1 MPVAGARALLSAKAA
16 AAASAPSRQLPRVA
30 SASRSFQAQQHHG
43 SLPTTT
49 THRTMVG
56 RGFHTSPSSLAR
68 PEDGENNHTTNDNNN
83 SPPPNP
89 PATAATETE
98 DKPNNNNNPTNHENK
113 PEQQQQPENKKDPD
127 PAPESTSAAAIAAA
141 AKRAQLR
148 TSGYG
153 SARARANRV
162 PRVEEVP
169 QLELDQFFLEHNV
182 SLYEERPLGSLDTLL
197 FPMLSED
204 QERIL
209 AETEAE
215 INEQALSETTA
226 EYYKARLA
234 ELAVS
239 GEKGDR
245 EVLDRL
251 VGRFQRVYNAAFL
264 QVVALGHKPTDTP
277 EDVLDMRE
285 LGELVVDQYER
296 VASWEEGR
304 LQREGGRYLEKYGE
318 EKEEGGGIPEGM
330 KRFMHGSPLSR
341 RPDPEYSVCRELLA
355 AVRSQL
361 LTPPPPGVGMK
372 SEARRPV
379 QLFTVLNCKGPRI
392 PVTVVNDI
400 GSELAADVVH
410 LTAMDL
416 GRLLGKHMGQ
426 NLYLS
431 RGSLS
436 MLGYAAAEMNG
447 RIVARADAEGE
458 GIAGMVA
465 VTLPSRLRSYF
476 SSRGESTAGMG
487 LDGKWDDLKIA
498 NALSALIEAADIKRA
513 LSGGEMA
520 QRDLIVHIHDYVEI
534 GAIQSSILNKI
545 RTIVDRMWHNG
556 RRVVIVASSSSELK
570 NSQGQW
576 RDQLA
581 EIGREGT
588 HIIPFYSHEDH
599 HWLEAADN
607 MLDNLRNIEDMVHAM
622 VGADADVSFHR
633 EILAIRGISDADRKK
648 AEKYSR
654 LQKLFKQHVFDAQ
667 WVYRV
672 ATLLVGVRK
681 PGLKRFGLDH
691 LKYVLDFMSERD
703 EHWKK
708 IVPAVKPPYYSPLF
722 TPRSPQMPN
731 FFSGG
736 PPDEFGEQASGP
748 SGTLPGGL
756 ASKDLDQHEKKLA
769 SGLINAED
777 IHTTFDNIIVPQET
791 KESLIGLTS
800 LSLTRPEAFTYG
812 VLKTERIPGCLLY
825 GPPGTGKTLLAKA
838 VAKESG
844 ANMLE
849 VSAASINDMWLGQSE
864 KNVRAIFSL
873 ARKLAPMV
881 IFLDEADALLG
892 ARHNTPGRTAHRET
906 ITQFLREWDGMSD
919 MRAFIMVATNRPFD
933 LDEAVLR
940 RLPRKILVDLP
951 LVPEREKILGVML
964 KEEILAEDVNLAQ
977 LAKETDLYS
986 GSDLK
991 NLCVSAAMEAVRQEV
1006 RDKEAWDKEQAAKA
1020 PVLEE
1025 GKVEGEEVIIKEVYQ
1040 FPEKRVLTRK
1050 HFEKGLKEI
1059 SASIS
1064 EDMDSLKAIRKFD
1077 EQYGDSGRKKKRRR
1091 GMGFEVVGDG
1101 KVGGT
1106 EEVRVRQVVTGA

>member
-1 MPVAGARALLSAKAA
+1 MPVAGARALLSAKAGVA
-16 AAASAPSRQLPRVA
+16 APSRQVLPRVAAASA
-30 SASRSFQAQQHHG
+30 FHIQHHG
-43 SLPTTT
+43 ALL
-49 THRTMVG
+49 HRTVK

-68 PEDGENNHTTNDNNN
+68 PEDGENNPPPAATEENPPKNDTTND
-83 SPPPNP
+83 
-89 PATAATETE
+89 
-98 DKPNNNNNPTNHENK
+98 KNK
-113 PEQQQQPENKKDPD
+113 PEQQPENNKPTETEPA
-127 PAPESTSAAAIAAA
+127 PAPETSSAAAIAAA

-153 SARARANRV
+153 SARARANRI
-162 PRVEEVP
+162 PRVEEIP
-169 QLELDQFFLEHNV
+169 QLEPDEFFLENNV
-182 SLYEERPLGSLDTLL
+182 SLYEDRPLGSLDTLL
-197 FPMLSED
+197 FPLLSED

-209 AETEAE
+209 SETEAE
-215 INEQALSETTA
+215 INEQALSEKAA
-226 EYYKARLA
+226 EYYKSRIV
-234 ELAVS
+234 ELA
-239 GEKGDR
+239 GDK

-277 EDVLDMRE
+277 EKVLDVRE
-285 LGELVVDQYER
+285 LRELVTDQYER
-296 VASWEEGR
+296 LVSWEEGR
-304 LQREGGRYLEKYGE
+304 LQKEAGEYLETHGGE
-318 EKEEGGGIPEGM
+318 TVKSLLFE
-330 KRFMHGSPLSR
+330 SPLSKK
-341 RPDPEYSVCRELLA
+341 PEPEYSVCRELLA

-361 LTPPPPGVGMK
+361 HTPPPPGMGGMK

-379 QLFTVLNCKGPRI
+379 QLFTVLNRKGMAVPME
-392 PVTVVNDI
+392 VVDDI
-400 GSELAADVVH
+400 ATELAADVVH
-410 LTAMDL
+410 LSAMDL
-416 GRLLGKHMGQ
+416 GRMLGKHMGQ
-426 NLYLS
+426 NLYLN

-447 RIVARADAEGE
+447 RTVARADAEGE
-458 GIAGMVA
+458 EGGMAGMVA
-465 VTLPSRLRSYF
+465 VALPSRLRSYF

-487 LDGKWDDLKIA
+487 LDGKWDDLKLT
-498 NALSALIEAADIKRA
+498 NALSALIEAADVKRGMR
-513 LSGGEMA
+513 GGETE

-534 GAIQSSILNKI
+534 GALQSSLLNKI

-556 RRVVIVASSSSELK
+556 RRAVIVASSASELK
-570 NSQGQW
+570 NSGGQW
-576 RDQLA
+576 RDQIA

-588 HIIPFYSHEDH
+588 HIIPFYSHEH
-599 HWLEAADN
+599 QHEEGASEN
-607 MLDNLRNIEDMVHAM
+607 VLDNLMNIGEMVQAM
-622 VGADADVSFHR
+622 MGADADVIFHR
-633 EILAIRGISDADRKK
+633 QLLRNEPLLYMNCTGT
-648 AEKYSR
+648 EKDKR
-654 LQKLFKQHVFDAQ
+654 LVNLLKQHVFDAQ

-681 PGLKRFGLDH
+681 PGLKRFSFDH
-691 LKYVLDFMSERD
+691 LKHVLDFMSERD

-736 PPDEFGEQASGP
+736 PPDEFGQQSNGP

-756 ASKDLDQHEKKLA
+756 LSKDLDQHEKKLA

-951 LVPEREKILGVML
+951 LGPEREKILGVML
-964 KEEILAEDVNLAQ
+964 KEEVLAEDVDLAQ

-1006 RDKEAWDKEQAAKA
+1006 RDKEAWERERAAKL
-1020 PVLEE
+1020 P
-1025 GKVEGEEVIIKEVYQ
+1025 EGEKAEGEVEEVSVFPEKRVREGGVEEVYEY
-1040 FPEKRVLTRK
+1040 PEKRVLTRK
-1050 HFEKGLKEI
+1050 HFEKGLREI

-1077 EQYGDSGRKKKRRR
+1077 EQYGDSGRRKKKKR

-1101 KVGGT
+1101 KVVGT
-1106 EEVRVRQVVTGA
+1106 EEVRVRQVVTGV